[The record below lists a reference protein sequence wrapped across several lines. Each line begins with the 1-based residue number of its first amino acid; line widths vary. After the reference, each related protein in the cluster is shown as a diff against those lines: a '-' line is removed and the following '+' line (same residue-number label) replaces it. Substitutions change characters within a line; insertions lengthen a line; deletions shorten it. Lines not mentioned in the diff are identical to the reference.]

1 MANSNSMSNGP
12 KALAYQINLQKETM
26 KNRNARI
33 TIRASEEHIAKLNQL
48 SADLEISKTDILK
61 KIIDDGFGQT
71 VEIINPEL
79 LAAFVKIDKM
89 LDSIGNNINQM
100 ARKVNSGSEFTEQDR
115 KTLEAVSSRFE
126 TLSDLIANRTR
137 KTVIKKRGSR

>member
-1 MANSNSMSNGP
+1 
-12 KALAYQINLQKETM
+12 M

-48 SADLEISKTDILK
+48 SADLQISKTDLLK

-71 VEIINPEL
+71 VEIINPDL

-100 ARKVNSGSEFTEQDR
+100 ARKVNANSAFTEQDIS
-115 KTLEAVSSRFE
+115 TLEQACKKLD
-126 TLSDLIANRTR
+126 TLSDFLATKTKR
-137 KTVIKKRGSR
+137 TVIKKRGSK

>member
-1 MANSNSMSNGP
+1 
-12 KALAYQINLQKETM
+12 M

-48 SADLEISKTDILK
+48 SADLQISKTDLLK

-71 VEIINPEL
+71 VEIINPDL

-100 ARKVNSGSEFTEQDR
+100 ARKLNSGSEFTEQDR

-126 TLSDLIANRTR
+126 TLSDLIANKTR
-137 KTVIKKRGSR
+137 KTVIKKRGSK

>member
-1 MANSNSMSNGP
+1 MNNEQQAS
-12 KALAYQINLQKETM
+12 AFAYQINKHKEHM

-33 TIRASEEHIAKLNQL
+33 TIRASTEHIAKLNQL
-48 SADLEISKTDILK
+48 SADLQISKTALLK

-71 VEIINPEL
+71 VEIINSEL

-126 TLSDLIANRTR
+126 TLSDLIANKTR
-137 KTVIKKRGSR
+137 KAVIKKRGSK

>member
-1 MANSNSMSNGP
+1 MNSTNNNEHRA
-12 KALAYQINLQKETM
+12 KALAYQINQHKEIM

-33 TIRASEEHIAKLNQL
+33 TIRASTEHIAKLNQL
-48 SADLEISKTDILK
+48 SADFQISKTDLLK

-126 TLSDLIANRTR
+126 TLSDLIANKTR
-137 KTVIKKRGSR
+137 KTVIKKRGSK

>member
-1 MANSNSMSNGP
+1 
-12 KALAYQINLQKETM
+12 M

-33 TIRASEEHIAKLNQL
+33 TIRASEEHIAKFNQL
-48 SADLEISKTDILK
+48 SADLEISKTALLK

-79 LAAFVKIDKM
+79 LAAFVKIEKM

-115 KTLEAVSSRFE
+115 KNLETVASRFE
-126 TLSDLIANRTR
+126 SLSDLIATRSKRTA
-137 KTVIKKRGSR
+137 IKKRGSK

>member
-1 MANSNSMSNGP
+1 
-12 KALAYQINLQKETM
+12 M

-33 TIRASEEHIAKLNQL
+33 TIRASTKHIAKLNKL
-48 SADLEISKTDILK
+48 SADLQISKTALLK

-126 TLSDLIANRTR
+126 TLSDLIANKTR

>member
-1 MANSNSMSNGP
+1 MNSTNNNEHRA
-12 KALAYQINLQKETM
+12 KALAYQINQHKEIM

-33 TIRASEEHIAKLNQL
+33 TIRASTEHIAKLNQL
-48 SADLEISKTDILK
+48 SADFQISKTDLLK

-115 KTLEAVSSRFE
+115 KTLEAVSTRFE
-126 TLSDLIANRTR
+126 TLSDLIANKTR
-137 KTVIKKRGSR
+137 KTVIKKRGSK

>member
-1 MANSNSMSNGP
+1 
-12 KALAYQINLQKETM
+12 M

-33 TIRASEEHIAKLNQL
+33 TIRASTEHIAKLNQL
-48 SADLEISKTDILK
+48 SADLEISKTALLK
-61 KIIDDGFGQT
+61 KVIDDGFSQT
-71 VEIINPEL
+71 IEITNNDF
-79 LAAFVKIDKM
+79 LAALEKIEKM
-89 LDSIGNNINQM
+89 LSSIGNNLNQM

>member
-1 MANSNSMSNGP
+1 MNSTNNNEHRA
-12 KALAYQINLQKETM
+12 KALAYQINQHKEIM

-48 SADLEISKTDILK
+48 SADLQISKTDLLK

-71 VEIINPEL
+71 VEIINPDL

-100 ARKVNSGSEFTEQDR
+100 ARKLNSGSEFTEQDR

-126 TLSDLIANRTR
+126 TLSDLIANKTR
-137 KTVIKKRGSR
+137 KTVIKKRGSK